1 MALKCFNDRRD
12 WFFKA
17 KYGMFVH
24 FGIYTIFEKQEQVL
38 WRWGMDYD
46 EYDQAIPLFNP
57 KKYSPKEWLD
67 LAEKCGMRYVVITAK
82 HHDGFCMWDTKYTDY
97 NVMHT
102 PYGKD
107 IVKMLADEC
116 HRRNFPLVI
125 YYSVVDWHRP
135 DYPNLGRS
143 HEIKTDPKFHNVKTY
158 LKYVENQIAELCT
171 SYGRIDGFWW
181 DMNVAYSTRVR
192 RINNLIRKLQ
202 PTAVI
207 NNRGFDEGDFST
219 PERTFSKNERRFFTS
234 PTEACEAIGRGSW
247 AYRKEEDYISL
258 FALEAHIAS
267 YMAMGA
273 NFLLGVAPRKDGCL
287 SPQSQDYMKKVGLWY
302 GKVEKALKATP
313 VVVKDVPYVTTGDQH
328 TIYLFILD
336 PLRYATLQL
345 PQMDIREARLLNDGR
360 KLPLTSQPLVY
371 VKGIADRPVSRI
383 REIPI
388 NEYPNEVL
396 VLQLKGNFNIK
407 ESLTKLTKSQSWFFH
422 QSSKT
427 KE

>member
-1 MALKCFNDRRD
+1 MTLKCFNDGRD

-38 WRWGMDYD
+38 WRWGMDYS
-46 EYDQAIPLFNP
+46 EYNQAIPLFNP

-67 LAEKCGMRYVVITAK
+67 LAEKCGMRYIVLTAK

-116 HRRNFPLVI
+116 HRLNFPLVI

-135 DYPNLGRS
+135 DYPNRGRS
-143 HEIKTDPKFHNVKTY
+143 HEIKTDPKYHNVKTY
-158 LKYVENQIAELCT
+158 LKYVENQVTELCT
-171 SYGRIDGFWW
+171 NYGKIDGFWW
-181 DMNVAYSTRVR
+181 DMNVAYPTRIR

-247 AYRKEEDYISL
+247 AYRKEEDYISF
-258 FALEAHIAS
+258 FALESHIAS

-273 NFLLGVAPRKDGCL
+273 NFLLGVAALGEGGLAR
-287 SPQSQDYMKKVGLWY
+287 QSQGYMEEVGLW
-302 GKVEKALKATP
+302 
-313 VVVKDVPYVTTGDQH
+313 
-328 TIYLFILD
+328 
-336 PLRYATLQL
+336 
-345 PQMDIREARLLNDGR
+345 
-360 KLPLTSQPLVY
+360 
-371 VKGIADRPVSRI
+371 
-383 REIPI
+383 
-388 NEYPNEVL
+388 
-396 VLQLKGNFNIK
+396 
-407 ESLTKLTKSQSWFFH
+407 
-422 QSSKT
+422 
-427 KE
+427 